1 MAASNKPTAV
11 HYSLI
16 VFVIISIVLG
26 VTTYMYQSEYSKARK
41 DEEKAKADLQTAN
54 TSLRTQDDAIVALKK
69 LLGKQQEQVVDPS
82 NPDNAN
88 TVTGDL
94 KRDLTEQGQ
103 TDAETTVAGTITKM
117 RQTID
122 TLKATL
128 DSETKSKLATE
139 QQLLAL
145 ETRYRNMA
153 DEHQRARATAETE
166 LRKTVNERDE
176 KINAKDQEIANLRG
190 QYNQAQVELE
200 QEKEARAKERKQ
212 LQDENLRLTLIND
225 KLREELDEIKKESF
239 EVGDGYIARV
249 ENAAKLVWINL
260 GDADFLKPRMT
271 FSVYSKDTP
280 GVGRTPADVKGK
292 VEVTR
297 VLDAHLS
304 EAKMIEED
312 PFRPMAPGDIVYT
325 PLWSPGR
332 AEKFAVVGT
341 LDLDGDGQSDR
352 ELFHQ
357 EMAVRGA
364 EISDEVDDDG
374 ERTGS
379 GINETTKFLI
389 LGSIP
394 DIANIANDDD
404 RAKAQKISGHLKDMR
419 QEARLHGIRIVPL
432 SDFLNYIGYK
442 PKRRLY
448 RPGVD
453 TKYNLKAGA
462 ASTAVNQPLGDI
474 SSSGQVSGSFSRT
487 KTTQPQTSS
496 GQTSKLFGGR

>member
-1 MAASNKPTAV
+1 MAATNKPTAV

-26 VTTYMYQSEYSKARK
+26 VTTYMFQSEYSKARK
-41 DEEKAKADLQTAN
+41 DEEKAKADLNTAN
-54 TSLRTQDDAIVALKK
+54 TSIRTLDDEIVAAKK
-69 LLGKQQEQVVDPS
+69 LLGKGQDKLG
-82 NPDNAN
+82 NPDDA
-88 TVTGDL
+88 TTALGDFA
-94 KRDLTEQGQ
+94 RDLNEQGQ
-103 TDAETTVAGTITKM
+103 TDKESTAAGTLAKM

-122 TLKATL
+122 TMKATL

-139 QQLLAL
+139 QELLGL
-145 ETRYRNMA
+145 QTRYRNDSDRFQQAKTAAEA
-153 DEHQRARATAETE
+153 DLQK
-166 LRKTVNERDE
+166 LVNERDE
-176 KINAKDQEIANLRG
+176 KLNAKDQEIATLRG

-200 QEKEARAKERKQ
+200 QEKEARSKERKQ

-239 EVGDGYIARV
+239 EVGDGFITRV
-249 ENAAKLVWINL
+249 ENAANLVWINL
-260 GDADFLKPRMT
+260 GDSDFLKPRMT

-280 GVGRTPADVKGK
+280 GVGRTSADIKGK
-292 VEVTR
+292 IEVTR
-297 VLDAHLS
+297 ILDAHS
-304 EAKMIEED
+304 AEAKMID
-312 PFRPMAPGDIVYT
+312 QDNFRPMAPGDIVYT

-332 AEKFAVVGT
+332 TEKFAVVGK
-341 LDLDGDGQSDR
+341 LDLDNDGQSDR

-364 EISDEVDDDG
+364 ELSDEVDDDG
-374 ERTGS
+374 ERTGT
-379 GINETTKFLI
+379 GINETTKFLV

-404 RAKAQKISGHLKDMR
+404 RAKATKISGHLKDMR

-442 PKRRLY
+442 PKRRLF
-448 RPGVD
+448 RPGFD
-453 TKYNLKAGA
+453 TKYNLKSGA
-462 ASTAVNQPLGDI
+462 ASVGVNQPLGDI
-474 SSSGQVSGSFSRT
+474 SSSGQVSGSFNKS
-487 KTTQPQTSS
+487 KTSQPQTSS